1 MLQAMKLS
9 KVKWIPVLWL
19 AGIFSSQAQNSDE
32 RPLSDSAKV
41 TKQADLSEV
50 VIRGER
56 MVTKH
61 DRRLYYPTSE
71 ELERSPTVYSLLKRI
86 PMPGVRIDE
95 TKQSVT
101 SNLGYVPLYIN
112 DKVATQDEL
121 QSLTMQS
128 IVRIEYIDRPGMRY
142 GDNAYGV
149 IRIITRRVVAG
160 QHIGGNE
167 MTAVDRL
174 MNNTSGYVTLHHN
187 ASTFSL
193 NYGGTFND
201 FRNGRSIQ
209 ETCYQMADGSQMYR
223 TLDNKTL
230 AARRDNHHV
239 QLRYAY
245 TQPQKWD
252 VQASFTTGKSRSPKQ
267 EGQTDEVVNGIRY
280 QSQMLQSN
288 HSFMPCID
296 FYTSFRPTERQ
307 TLIFDV
313 AGSWNKSSQH
323 YTNAFPEKIFN
334 YTGKGK
340 SRAFSAGILYEN
352 ALKPF
357 TFTFGANY
365 KQQYISNHYAGDVNQ
380 HSRLRSSH
388 LNSFAEITGK
398 LWKVTYQLGTGVSRS
413 YFNQGGKPID
423 EWFVRPKLTLSLPF
437 SKRWQIRY
445 SFTYSPFISRMQ
457 YVTDITVQKDPWTI
471 VEGNPQLHS
480 AHRTEQILDLSYNH
494 PRVFST
500 MSVSYRDNRDAVM
513 QRIYRNDDG
522 LFVFT
527 HANQPACRMFYV
539 NNYTQVQLIP
549 EKLKLSL
556 SGGYYYFYNRGTDYL
571 HKHHRL
577 NGTLW
582 LTADISRFSIEGAVD
597 SGWGFTEGENRSISR
612 PTYNLSL
619 QYRVPLRSSHALTL
633 GVSGSQ
639 LFQLHYLREKVQT
652 LNRFVQQH
660 TRFFSPV
667 SGNLFLF
674 TLNWKFSSGVKIE
687 GVNQRIKAQKAD
699 SGLIE

>member
-1 MLQAMKLS
+1 
-9 KVKWIPVLWL
+9 
-19 AGIFSSQAQNSDE
+19 
-32 RPLSDSAKV
+32 
-41 TKQADLSEV
+41 
-50 VIRGER
+50 
-56 MVTKH
+56 
-61 DRRLYYPTSE
+61 
-71 ELERSPTVYSLLKRI
+71 
-86 PMPGVRIDE
+86 
-95 TKQSVT
+95 
-101 SNLGYVPLYIN
+101 
-112 DKVATQDEL
+112 
-121 QSLTMQS
+121 
-128 IVRIEYIDRPGMRY
+128 
-142 GDNAYGV
+142 
-149 IRIITRRVVAG
+149 
-160 QHIGGNE
+160 
-167 MTAVDRL
+167 
-174 MNNTSGYVTLHHN
+174 
-187 ASTFSL
+187 
-193 NYGGTFND
+193 
-201 FRNGRSIQ
+201 
-209 ETCYQMADGSQMYR
+209 
-223 TLDNKTL
+223 
-230 AARRDNHHV
+230 
-239 QLRYAY
+239 
-245 TQPQKWD
+245 
-252 VQASFTTGKSRSPKQ
+252 
-267 EGQTDEVVNGIRY
+267 
-280 QSQMLQSN
+280 
-288 HSFMPCID
+288 MPCID

-388 LNSFAEITGK
+388 LISFAEITGK

-457 YVTDITVQKDPWTI
+457 YVTDVTVQKDPWTI

-527 HANQPACRMFYV
+527 RANQPACRMFYV

-549 EKLKLSL
+549 EILKLSL

-633 GVSGSQ
+633 GISGSQ
-639 LFQLHYLREKVQT
+639 LFQPHYLREKVQI

-660 TRFFSPV
+660 TRFYSPV